1 MFVWVD
7 PGPVR
12 QDMAATPLQRARDA
26 DKLIERME
34 PPDPVANMLPK
45 MLKAVPALMFVGLI
59 LVVAAF
65 GLSITVADSAGEA
78 VGHMR
83 EGNTDQAQQ
92 AQEEVAQLRPMIA
105 PIAFVGMATLL
116 FGISITLM
124 AIAGALR
131 TMGENL
137 VGLILE
143 HEGGAG

>member
-1 MFVWVD
+1 MS
-7 PGPVR
+7 
-12 QDMAATPLQRARDA
+12 ATALERAQEA
-26 DKLIERME
+26 DQLIERME
-34 PPDPVANMLPK
+34 PPDPVANMLPR

-65 GLSITVADSAGEA
+65 GMSIAVADSAGNA
-78 VGHMR
+78 VAHQR
-83 EGNTDQAQQ
+83 QGNVDQAQE
-92 AQEEVAQLRPMIA
+92 AQQSVAELQPLIA

-116 FGISITLM
+116 FGISVTLL

-143 HEGGAG
+143 HEAD